1 MLILGGGPN
10 SKTLILK
17 KNDNSKCP
25 KTLILDL
32 ETLILELQTL
42 FLGLI
47 LNFDSRDFALIAIF
61 ESIIFALI
69 LYAEFT
75 NFMC

>member
-1 MLILGGGPN
+1 M
-10 SKTLILK
+10 S
-17 KNDNSKCP
+17 

-32 ETLILELQTL
+32 ETLILELQML

-61 ESIIFALI
+61 ESIIFALF
-69 LYAEFT
+69 LYVEFT
-75 NFMC
+75 NSMR